1 MSKPTVVR
9 DERTEMVENA
19 SYRWGYNVLAF
30 GLLIVITYRAF
41 AMGESNWDLFALLIL
56 SGLVATL
63 YQYRNQILSTH
74 WARWAI
80 ATAVISAVVAAA
92 VVAAMVF
99 LR

>member
-1 MSKPTVVR
+1 MNRPTVLR

-56 SGLVATL
+56 SGLVATV
-63 YQYRNQILSTH
+63 YQYRNQILNAH

-80 ATAVISAVVAAA
+80 ATAVISAAVAAA
-92 VVAAMVF
+92 IVAVLAFV
-99 LR
+99 R